1 MVRGASA
8 RAIKLNR
15 RRTKQ
20 EAKKALVIM
29 PEIVP
34 APHRFAYRMK
44 AMIERRRANA
54 KKDLTAAQSVIRF
67 EMYSLKSNLCAAGRL
82 WAHQRIS
89 IHTLN
94 ASRLEANHA
103 EQPQYDK
110 DRQQHEKDMR
120 AAAPQRITAIARRVG
135 RVIAR
140 PAPTE

>member
-67 EMYSLKSNLCAAGRL
+67 EMYSLKLSLCATAQES
-82 WAHQRIS
+82 AHIKES
-89 IHTLN
+89 LHP
-94 ASRLEANHA
+94 SRQAALEPDNT
-103 EQPQYDK
+103 EQ
-110 DRQQHEKDMR
+110 
-120 AAAPQRITAIARRVG
+120 I
-135 RVIAR
+135 
-140 PAPTE
+140 